1 MEWLWMV
8 FVTFFAGMGAGLGTG
23 FAGMSA
29 AAVISPMLITFLDMD
44 AYMAVGIAL
53 SSDVLA
59 SAVSAYTYGKNKNL
73 DIRNGL
79 IMMGSVLAFTVV
91 GSYVASLI
99 PPTTMGGFSVFM
111 TFLLGIK
118 FIVKP
123 VMTTKEAMGVVSA
136 KKRAM
141 QSLIAGVMIGFI
153 CGFIGAGGGMMML
166 LILTSILHYELKTA
180 VGTSVFI
187 MAFTALTGAVSHF
200 AIGGMPDWSVWV
212 LCVVFTFI
220 WARIAAVFANKAE
233 PKTLNRATGVVLVVL
248 GVVVM
253 GFSLLTR
260 SVQL

>member
-1 MEWLWMV
+1 MNWLWMIV
-8 FVTFFAGMGAGLGTG
+8 VTFFAGMGAGLGTG

-29 AAVISPMLITFLDMD
+29 AAVISPMLITFLHMD

-79 IMMGSVLAFTVV
+79 IMMGSVLTFTVV
-91 GSYVASLI
+91 GSYVASLV
-99 PPTTMGGFSVFM
+99 PPATMGGFSVFM

-123 VMTTKEAMGVVSA
+123 VMTTKEAMGEVAA
-136 KKRAM
+136 KKRAV

-166 LILTSILHYELKTA
+166 LILTSVLHYELKTA

-187 MAFTALTGAVSHF
+187 MAFTAFTGAASHF
-200 AIGGMPDWSVWV
+200 AIGGMPELPVWI

-233 PKTLNRATGVVLVVL
+233 PKTLNRATGIVLVVL

-253 GFSLLTR
+253 GFQFLTR
-260 SVQL
+260 AA